1 MINKYTS
8 YSKNRFI
15 SEMMLSNGKFGNPKR
30 INLCADKVD
39 FVFNCETQMKL
50 FEDKY
55 STLVYNASN

>member
-1 MINKYTS
+1 
-8 YSKNRFI
+8 
-15 SEMMLSNGKFGNPKR
+15 MMLSNGKFGNPKR

-39 FVFNCETQMKL
+39 LVFNCETQMKL